1 MKKFLFKAV
10 LLFVL
15 LIISL
20 STIMLILPKN
30 NNHILLSLKDKNSY
44 LQSSS
49 EKKLVIVGGSNT
61 LFGINSSTL
70 EENFSY
76 NVINMGLHAGLGLRY
91 IINDVKNYLNE
102 GDIVLVIPEYELLVG
117 GLNGESVLNN
127 LIKEYPQA
135 VQAMDV
141 NNFKV
146 AIGNFP
152 EFMRGQV
159 RGVIKTLLNASNN
172 NTSNSNN
179 AITRNNVNSNGD
191 IISNFDK
198 DSLQVNAKTAPLS
211 NLDPQAVKFLND
223 FYEEMSNKRVN
234 VYMSWPSILDD
245 QYNNWITTIQDI
257 EVELNNKLSIPIISK
272 SSDYKF
278 NQDKIFDTVY
288 HLNESG
294 REIRTKTLIQD
305 LKKVID

>member
-76 NVINMGLHAGLGLRY
+76 DVINMGLHAGLGLRY